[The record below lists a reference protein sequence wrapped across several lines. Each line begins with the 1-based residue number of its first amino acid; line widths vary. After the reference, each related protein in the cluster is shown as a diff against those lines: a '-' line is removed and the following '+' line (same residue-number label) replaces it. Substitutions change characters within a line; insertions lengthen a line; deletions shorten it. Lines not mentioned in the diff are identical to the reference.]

1 MNTFKWEYVGEGVH
15 ALVGCPNVCGC
26 QLVRWHK
33 KGERRWRVYLRT
45 RWELRYLQIG
55 TAFKTFDEAKE
66 AAELN
71 LIQMKLGGKL

>member
-1 MNTFKWEYVGEGVH
+1 MSVLQWKYVGGGVH
-15 ALVGCPNVCGC
+15 ALVGCPNVCSC
-26 QLVRWHK
+26 HLARWHK
-33 KGERRWRVYLRT
+33 KGERRWRVYLWT

-71 LIQMKLGGKL
+71 LIQMKLGGRL